1 MDFIIS
7 ILSIIFILS
16 IPVFLHELGHYMA
29 ARSVGIRVEKFYVGM
44 NLFGMGIKKVIN
56 GTEYGIGLFPLGG
69 YVKVSGIIDES
80 LDSEKSTSEPQEH
93 EFRSKNTFQKL
104 WFLSAGVLMN
114 FLLSIV
120 IFTFLYFFNGS
131 YELVE
136 EPIINS
142 ISETIEIPNP
152 DGGDIET
159 VLSPAAQLGLKKDDK
174 ILRIDGIDIKT
185 WSDISINLSN
195 KADSIINIEWL
206 TSNGYN
212 KSSSVKLVGRPA
224 FDGKKIINQ
233 GILGVMGNT
242 IHREISFFESF
253 QIAVLNTGNIIVS
266 SFYGFIG
273 IISGNMPLEY
283 VSGIVGIAGVASE
296 QAKTGGLIALISLM
310 AFISAN
316 LGLINILP
324 IPGLDGGH
332 ALLSIIEG
340 VIGRELPIKIKYTIQ
355 FIGIFLILSLF
366 IFAIFNDIRNIFN

>member
-1 MDFIIS
+1 MDFITS

-253 QIAVLNTGNIIVS
+253 QIAVLNTGNIIIS

-366 IFAIFNDIRNIFN
+366 IFTIFNDIRNIFN

>member
-366 IFAIFNDIRNIFN
+366 IFTIFNDIRNIFN

>member
-142 ISETIEIPNP
+142 ISETIEISNPN
-152 DGGDIET
+152 GGDIET

-366 IFAIFNDIRNIFN
+366 IFTIFNDIRNIFN

>member
-142 ISETIEIPNP
+142 ISETIEISNPNE
-152 DGGDIET
+152 GDIVS

-185 WSDISINLSN
+185 WSDISNNLSN

-233 GILGVMGNT
+233 GVLGVMGNT

-366 IFAIFNDIRNIFN
+366 IFTIFNDIRNIFN

>member
-142 ISETIEIPNP
+142 ISETIEISNPN
-152 DGGDIET
+152 GGDIET

-185 WSDISINLSN
+185 WSDISNNLSN

-233 GILGVMGNT
+233 GVLGVMGNT

-366 IFAIFNDIRNIFN
+366 IFTIFNDIRNIFN

>member
-80 LDSEKSTSEPQEH
+80 LDSEKSTSKPQEH

>member
-1 MDFIIS
+1 MDFITS

-206 TSNGYN
+206 TSNGYK

-253 QIAVLNTGNIIVS
+253 QIAVLNTGNIIIS

-366 IFAIFNDIRNIFN
+366 IFTIFNDIRNIFN

>member
-1 MDFIIS
+1 MDFITS

-80 LDSEKSTSEPQEH
+80 LDSEKSTSKPQEH

-142 ISETIEIPNP
+142 ISETIEISNSN
-152 DGGDIET
+152 GGDIET

-366 IFAIFNDIRNIFN
+366 IFTIFNDIRNIFN